1 MSVSS
6 EFLNKYNVSGPRYT
20 SYPPANF
27 FNNAFSVSD
36 YIDELK
42 ASNSQ
47 TPKDISIYIHIPFC
61 QKKCNYC
68 SFTSFPMGGLEDFGL
83 RIADY
88 LAALEKEI
96 DFYKEQLG
104 DQEIKSIYFG

>member
-1 MSVSS
+1 
-6 EFLNKYNVSGPRYT
+6 
-20 SYPPANF
+20 
-27 FNNAFSVSD
+27 
-36 YIDELK
+36 
-42 ASNSQ
+42 
-47 TPKDISIYIHIPFC
+47 
-61 QKKCNYC
+61 
-68 SFTSFPMGGLEDFGL
+68 MGGLEDFGL